1 MLHEDGLYGLHTDE
15 CDRKNIPEMKKDK
28 RMS

>member
-1 MLHEDGLYGLHTDE
+1 MLHEDGLYGLHKDE